1 MNKKERSHG
10 EQMNTLGA
18 INALYEMVNLM
29 IEGVQMA
36 RDKKLYSEP
45 QKNNDIDHGRQYYS
59 THRRMRII
67 AEKRLLELK

>member
-1 MNKKERSHG
+1 
-10 EQMNTLGA
+10 
-18 INALYEMVNLM
+18 MVNLM

-36 RDKKLYSEP
+36 RDKKLSPEP
-45 QKNNDIDHGRQYYS
+45 QKQDHGRQYYR